1 MQTGTETLQAEQPM
15 AVRPQV
21 NGARNRPQI
30 PKTLDT
36 EIESSA
42 ES

>member
-21 NGARNRPQI
+21 NDLLLPFQELRRNQQ
-30 PKTLDT
+30 
-36 EIESSA
+36 
-42 ES
+42 